1 MKLLASALVGMLA
14 LATGC
19 ERDEDVA
26 HTDDGV
32 DVCYG
37 GYGFV
42 VQIARGTCPSAATF
56 DKTQIKISSGG
67 AEQFFDLGYAT
78 DVDSEV
84 WPPGFQ
90 RDAPA
95 QVDVIV
101 YSSTD
106 GCRQTGSATAVVN
119 PEVCATVP
127 VTTTCACDAP

>member
-1 MKLLASALVGMLA
+1 MKLLASALVGLLTLA
-14 LATGC
+14 SAC
-19 ERDEDVA
+19 DRQEDEPQQN
-26 HTDDGV
+26 DGV

-42 VQIARGTCPSAATF
+42 VQITRGTCPSAATF

-95 QVDVIV
+95 QVDVLV

-106 GCRQTGSATAVVN
+106 ACRLSGSAAAVVD
-119 PEVCATVP
+119 PEVCATVA
-127 VTTTCACDAP
+127 VTTTCSCDAP